1 MDHLYRFRVVLLMP
15 DKSLIASP
23 RRGRPPLPDAAEVV
37 YFRCP
42 PHLTKKLDLLARA
55 SGLTRSGYIREAL
68 LEVTGTRLP
77 LITKTDRASS

>member
-1 MDHLYRFRVVLLMP
+1 MTAGPKVSVPH
-15 DKSLIASP
+15 

-68 LEVTGTRLP
+68 LEMTGTRQP
-77 LITKTDRASS
+77 LVVRTSLEETP